1 MNKLRLSA
9 LATLWMA
16 LGAIIPCTIVTH
28 AQNLPTTV
36 KTGLQDKFHVQGI
49 AYDHERNC
57 MYMSFTTSL
66 VKVDMQGRV
75 LGSVEGLTGH
85 LGCISLN
92 PDDGR
97 LYGSLEYKHDAIG
110 KGIMKGLGGVEND
123 DRTGFYVAIFDVSRI
138 NREHMSAAEVMTSV
152 YLHPAVR
159 DSEAKVT
166 NLGRTVEHRF
176 GCSGVDGLTLAPRW
190 GKKGG
195 RNMLY
200 VAYGIYSENDRT
212 DNDYQVL
219 LCYDVKKLKKYEQ
232 PLSAQNLHQSGPQ
245 NPAYTYYIYTGNTSW
260 GVQNLCYDS
269 HTGNMLAAVYTG
281 MKPDW
286 KNFGL
291 FVVDGQQKPVK
302 EVLRGVEP
310 KTSGLVMPLLQQG
323 EQDTKHGTWGWNFKW
338 GNTGLTSLGDGRFYV
353 SMGGRDKATG
363 RQYCEAKLFR
373 WEDHKGLVPIGQ

>member
-1 MNKLRLSA
+1 MSKLKLSA
-9 LATLWMA
+9 IASLWLALSIFNPSTS
-16 LGAIIPCTIVTH
+16 TTY
-28 AQNLPTTV
+28 AQDFPRTV

-75 LGSVEGLTGH
+75 LGSVDGLTGH

-110 KGIMKGLGGVEND
+110 KGIMEGLGGVKND
-123 DRTGFYVAIFDVSRI
+123 DENGFYIAIFDVARI
-138 NREHMSAAEVMTSV
+138 NREHMSAQEVMTSV
-152 YLHPAVR
+152 YVKPAV
-159 DSEAKVT
+159 DDFNAKVT
-166 NLGRTVEHRF
+166 NQGRTVEHRF
-176 GCSGVDGLTLAPRW
+176 GCSGIDGLTLAPRW
-190 GKKGG
+190 GKQDG
-195 RNMLY
+195 RMMLY

-232 PLSAQNLHQSGPQ
+232 PLSQQNLHHSGPKKS
-245 NPAYTYYIYTGNTSW
+245 NYTYYIYTGNTSW
-260 GVQNLCYDS
+260 GVQNLCYDK

-281 MKPDW
+281 KKPDW
-286 KNFGL
+286 NNFGL
-291 FVVDGQQKPVK
+291 YVADGGQKPKK
-302 EVLRGVEP
+302 EILRGVEP

-323 EQDTKHGTWGWNFKW
+323 EQDKKHGTWGWRFNW
-338 GNTGLTSLGDGRFYV
+338 GNTGLTSLGNGLFYV
-353 SMGGRDKATG
+353 SVGGRDKATG
-363 RQYCEAKLFR
+363 RQYCEARLFR
-373 WEDHKGLVPIGQ
+373 WEDHKGLVLVE

>member
-1 MNKLRLSA
+1 MTLLLTAWATIAPQGTSA
-9 LATLWMA
+9 
-16 LGAIIPCTIVTH
+16 H
-28 AQNLPTTV
+28 AQDLPATV
-36 KTGLQDKFHVQGI
+36 RTGLQDKFHVQGI
-49 AYDHERNC
+49 AYDRERNC

-66 VKVDMQGRV
+66 LKVDMQGRV

-110 KGIMKGLGGVEND
+110 QGIMNGLGGVKND
-123 DRTGFYVAIFDVSRI
+123 DGTGFYVAIFDVARI
-138 NREHMSAAEVMTSV
+138 DREHMSADEVMTSV
-152 YLHPAVR
+152 YLHPAVN
-159 DSEAKVT
+159 DYQAQVT
-166 NLGRTVEHRF
+166 NQGHSVEHRH

-190 GKKGG
+190 GQQDG
-195 RNMLY
+195 RRMLY
-200 VAYGIYSENDRT
+200 VAYGIYSDNTRT

-232 PLSAQNLHQSGPQ
+232 RLSPQNLHQSGPKK
-245 NPAYTYYIYTGNTSW
+245 ASRTYYIYTGNTSW

-269 HTGNMLAAVYTG
+269 HTGHMLAAVYPG
-281 MKPDW
+281 KKPDW

-291 FVVDGQQKPVK
+291 YVVDGQGKPAK

-310 KTSGLVMPLLQQG
+310 KTSGLVLPLLKQG
-323 EQDTKHGTWGWNFKW
+323 ERDDKHDVWGWNFKW

-353 SMGGRDKATG
+353 SVGGRDKATG
-363 RQYCEAKLFR
+363 LQYCEARLFR
-373 WEDHKGLVPIGQ
+373 WDDQKGLIPAGE